1 VLCCTV
7 CAALYHD
14 WAVLVH
20 GTTAQ
25 LFNSLP
31 MRVRSVRALL
41 AQLVRPRVTL
51 NVVSVVC
58 SVICERTVS
67 ASLCALASYLA
78 EGGEA
83 ALTLKAKEHPG

>member
-1 VLCCTV
+1 
-7 CAALYHD
+7 
-14 WAVLVH
+14 
-20 GTTAQ
+20 
-25 LFNSLP
+25 

-83 ALTLKAKEHPG
+83 ALTPRVRHKCVRQHGKADEGSG